1 MAKIIAFSKK
11 HFWQIAATVFLVA
24 LFLQDRLIIKSVFWK
39 DSFIEYQSIAI
50 YPFYVLVVLYLL
62 GLVIYKV
69 KKREQFNL
77 GPRFVLVLVGLAF
90 LVLLIT
96 GLLGI
101 YPLISLFFLLKFVL
115 GFFAYLVILNL
126 KIKFSFWQVLLITL
140 IVIEGVLG
148 IGQMVLQRDLGLRL
162 LVGEPVLDPS
172 EFGVGVIEWEGHRS
186 LRAYGNFA
194 HPNIFGGIM
203 ATGLVLLTS
212 FYLSAKKK
220 LRKFQQREK
229 DWFFFFAFLV
239 IYLGLFFSFSR
250 SAWLPLAIIVCIFA
264 VGVIIY
270 RFRHSFSPDLKNK
283 VLKINLAFLICLILS
298 VALFSAPLSVR
309 FNPEESQMERVI
321 KSRGEYFKESFEL
334 SKFYWLKGTGAGNY
348 VRGVFDKITSEDKGF
363 LYQPVHNVPVLILI
377 ETGIIGVV
385 LLLIWVIYWF
395 WELFKRFKRGLK
407 NSQFIVFAI
416 MTLVLFILFFAN
428 LFDHYLWTSMIGF
441 FLVWIF
447 VGLGMKGTGDHF

>member
-24 LFLQDRLIIKSVFWK
+24 LFLQDRLIVKKVFW
-39 DSFIEYQSIAI
+39 DESFIEYQSVTI
-50 YPFYVLVVLYLL
+50 YPFYVIVALYLV
-62 GLVIYKV
+62 GLVFYKI
-69 KKREQFNL
+69 KKKEQFNF

-101 YPLISLFFLLKFVL
+101 NPLISLFFLLKFVL
-115 GFFAYLVILNL
+115 GFFAYLIILNL

-148 IGQMVLQRDLGLRL
+148 IGQMVLQRDLGLGF

-172 EFGVGVIEWEGHRS
+172 EFGIGVIEWEGHRS

-203 ATGLVLLTS
+203 AVGLIFLVS
-212 FYLSAKKK
+212 FYLNGRKK
-220 LRKFQQREK
+220 LKKIRQRER

-250 SAWLPLAIIVCIFA
+250 SAWLPLAILVCAFA
-264 VGVIIY
+264 VFVIIY
-270 RFRHSFSPDLKNK
+270 RFKHSFSPGLKNK
-283 VLKINLAFLICLILS
+283 VLKINLALLICLILS
-298 VALFSAPLSVR
+298 VTLFSAPLSVR
-309 FNPEESQMERVI
+309 FSPEESQMERVI
-321 KSRGEYFKESFEL
+321 KSRGEYFKESFDL
-334 SKFYWLKGTGAGNY
+334 SRSYWLQGTGAGNY
-348 VRGVFDKITSEDKGF
+348 VKGVFDKITSEDKGF

-377 ETGIIGVV
+377 ETGVVGVG
-385 LLLIWVIYWF
+385 LLVIFATYWV
-395 WELFKRFKRGLK
+395 WELFKKFKKGLK
-407 NSQFIVFAI
+407 SSRFFTFFII
-416 MTLVLFILFFAN
+416 TLVLFVLAFAN

-441 FLVWIF
+441 FLVWIL
-447 VGLGMKGTGDHF
+447 VGLGVRGIKSDS